1 MYPSKYNSL
10 ITQLQ
15 EGECSKDK
23 LNNITKTWKNELIS
37 TNEENETIL
46 WFIFIEYF
54 NWIKYAKEISVSK
67 KT

>member
-15 EGECSKDK
+15 GECSKDK